1 MPTADPTPPTTT
13 RHPVEDVLVRLM
25 PTAISPRGQRGIEAM
40 INGLAAASPTS
51 QAARPRRHTRT
62 WFWSGGIAASIAAV
76 SIAAAQ
82 INDHRYRLV
91 DSSTNEQLLGSEGIH
106 EDTEGRLMEAV
117 RLRIVEKQQYKDI
130 LSGRLITVTN
140 EQDETILLPLAE
152 LSI

>member
-1 MPTADPTPPTTT
+1 MPIADPTPPTT
-13 RHPVEDVLVRLM
+13 RHPVEDVLARLM
-25 PTAISPRGQRGIEAM
+25 PTAISPQGQRGMEAM
-40 INGLAAASPTS
+40 IDGLAASSPAL
-51 QAARPRRHTRT
+51 QAPRPRRRART

-91 DSSTNEQLLGSEGIH
+91 DSSTYEQPLGSEGIH
-106 EDTEGRLMEAV
+106 EDAEGRLMEAV
-117 RLRIVEKQQYKDI
+117 RLRIIEKQQYKDI